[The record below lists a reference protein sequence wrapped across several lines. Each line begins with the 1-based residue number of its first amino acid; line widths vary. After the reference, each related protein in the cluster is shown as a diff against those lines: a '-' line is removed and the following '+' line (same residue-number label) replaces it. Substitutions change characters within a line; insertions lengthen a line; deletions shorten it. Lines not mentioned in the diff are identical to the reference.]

1 MTSGVAAQP
10 PAQIGRPA
18 RIRGI
23 TIPSSLQLQRVPV
36 GAVLLTMVASGIGI
50 GWSILDSFPFY
61 GVVAMGLLPWIP
73 LFFFEAAWK
82 YENYGFYAILGT
94 FTVLQ
99 LGHLGEHTAQV
110 TQLLIYDGNLAKA
123 HGIFG
128 NLDLELVHFVW
139 DTGVWLGLLL
149 CTYKLG
155 FRNKWLLVSLLF
167 SSLHEVEHM
176 FLFYINRT
184 NLDFYQHGGFAG
196 IMGEHGLIGSPLAR
210 PYLHYIYN
218 FFVVVPLV
226 MAFWDESK
234 HAYNVWLAK
243 ALPDMTEQER
253 VSVTQQLQRL
263 RVQEGDVLV
272 QQGDVADRFYIVSD
286 GEVEVVR
293 EGSQGETRVALLG
306 PGQFFGEIG
315 LMTAKPRTA
324 TVRAT
329 KDSELLTLD
338 RDAFLMLVTRSQ
350 GGAADLD
357 AAMHTRLAE
366 LQLLDKQSPA

>member
-1 MTSGVAAQP
+1 MTSGTAAET
-10 PAQIGRPA
+10 RPA
-18 RIRGI
+18 ARGMGRIRGI
-23 TIPSSLQLQRVPV
+23 TLPTSLQLQRVPM
-36 GAVLLTMVASGIGI
+36 GAVLLTMLASGLGI
-50 GWSILDSFPFY
+50 GWSILDSWPFY
-61 GVVAMGLLPWIP
+61 GIVAIGLVPWIP

-82 YENYGFYAILGT
+82 YENYGFYAILST
-94 FTVLQ
+94 FTILQ

-110 TQLLIYDGNLAKA
+110 IQLMIYNGNLAKS

-149 CTYKLG
+149 CAYKLG
-155 FRNKWLLVSLLF
+155 FRNKWILVALLF

-196 IMGEHGLIGSPLAR
+196 IMGKNGLIGTPLAR
-210 PYLHYIYN
+210 PYVHYIYN

-243 ALPDMTEQER
+243 ALPDLTEQER
-253 VSVTQQLQRL
+253 VSVSQHLQR
-263 RVQEGDVLV
+263 VKANAGDVIV
-272 QQGDVADRFYIVSD
+272 HQGEAAGSFYIVGD
-286 GEVEVVR
+286 GEVEVIH
-293 EGSQGETRVALLG
+293 EGPAGEQRVAVLG

-315 LMTAKPRTA
+315 LMTGQPRNA

-329 KDSELLTLD
+329 KESELLMLT
-338 RDAFLMLVTRSQ
+338 RDDFLMLVMRSQ

-357 AAMHTRLAE
+357 TAMHKRLAE
-366 LQLLDKQSPA
+366 LKLLDAPSPG